1 MSMQMFATSSK
12 MTACDTYQLLSHE
25 VVAHRGEGGGS
36 CQIVMTHLLFI
47 TSKAANLKATLLKL
61 KKNGPDLPYKTL

>member
-25 VVAHRGEGGGS
+25 VVAHRGEGGELPD
-36 CQIVMTHLLFI
+36 CHD
-47 TSKAANLKATLLKL
+47 TLIIH
-61 KKNGPDLPYKTL
+61 NE